1 MPAPRPIAQGLFNAI
16 PEAPP
21 LTAPAIPN
29 AGGPASFSVPAPIG
43 AVVVSY
49 GLEQNSSGTLRY
61 YAVLPDGLQPI
72 SPVLAAILRNTNSYG
87 LDQPPRLGADEVA
100 KLPVSR
106 MLDTTPLPRPAGQP
120 WSTRPTI
127 PSPVRTGASRP
138 GPPPAH

>member
-1 MPAPRPIAQGLFNAI
+1 M
-16 PEAPP
+16 
-21 LTAPAIPN
+21 
-29 AGGPASFSVPAPIG
+29 
-43 AVVVSY
+43 
-49 GLEQNSSGTLRY
+49 RY

-106 MLDTTPLPRPAGQP
+106 MLDTAAIPTSGSA

-127 PSPVRTGASRP
+127 PSPAPLEQAGRGRHAAR
-138 GPPPAH
+138 